1 MHGIYELKEQL
12 IEELEQFGTRGS
24 INRSDLPTI
33 DTLAHAAKNVCK
45 IIEACEDMTGYSY
58 GSRSMRVPNMRGY
71 SYSGA
76 RRDSMGRY
84 SGNNMRGY
92 SEDNEELLENL
103 YVLRD
108 HAGND
113 HMRAEFDEFISRMER
128 MK

>member
-12 IEELEQFGTRGS
+12 IEELEQFGMRGS

-45 IIEACEDMTGYSY
+45 IIEACEEATGYSY
-58 GSRSMRVPNMRGY
+58 GSRSMRMPSMRGY
-71 SYSGA
+71 SYRGA

-84 SGNNMRGY
+84 SGD
-92 SEDNEELLENL
+92 SEELLENL
-103 YVLRD
+103 YTLRD